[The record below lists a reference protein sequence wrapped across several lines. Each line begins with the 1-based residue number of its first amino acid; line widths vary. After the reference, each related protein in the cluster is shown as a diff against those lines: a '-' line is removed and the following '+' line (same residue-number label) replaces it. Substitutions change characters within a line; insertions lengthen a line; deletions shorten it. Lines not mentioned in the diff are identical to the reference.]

1 MARIIEQK
9 IYSFDELNNKSQE
22 RVIKEHGEFLGET
35 WSYDF
40 IYDNFIDTAKAAGF
54 NVSDYKEISFSGFYS
69 RASFVC
75 DSLDLDVLGMDKELQ
90 KYIDSVTV
98 ARVSNIYSHERT
110 CKVEYKLNDEINP
123 DETAIQDFFYSV
135 EQKRVDLCKQLYK
148 DLQKDYEYQFTKE
161 CVIDSIKANGYEFY
175 ESGELYYQK

>member
-35 WSYDF
+35 CSYDF
-40 IYDNFIDTAKAAGF
+40 IYDYFIDTAKAAGF
-54 NVSDYKEISFSGFYS
+54 NVSEISFSGFYTQ
-69 RASFVC
+69 RDGASFAC

-98 ARVSNIYSHERT
+98 ARVSNRYSHERT
-110 CKVEYKLNDEINP
+110 CKVEYILNDEINP

-135 EQKRVDLCKQLYK
+135 EQKCVDLCKQLYK
-148 DLQKDYEYQFTKE
+148 DLQYYYKYQFTKE